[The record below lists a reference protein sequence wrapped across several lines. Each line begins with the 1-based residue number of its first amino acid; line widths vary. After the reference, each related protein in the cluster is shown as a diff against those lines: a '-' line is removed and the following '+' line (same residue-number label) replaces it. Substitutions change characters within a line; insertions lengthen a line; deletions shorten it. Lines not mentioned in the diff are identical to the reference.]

1 MKFYYF
7 DFYFNSALFKGS
19 STISQHVHRQSLGES
34 GQNIIHVEA
43 EASCSS
49 RKKTGLGAPSLLRG
63 SGLISIGDGVGSL
76 EWVTSSLNSVMV
88 SEAHTV
94 SKWQNLE
101 AKFLIPQGP
110 TVDLLNFKS
119 FSLSFEKIVFLN
131 CQVSQILK
139 LFFAIF
145 RQQHVDYFSQF
156 RLMLTTV

>member
-1 MKFYYF
+1 MW
-7 DFYFNSALFKGS
+7 NS
-19 STISQHVHRQSLGES
+19 
-34 GQNIIHVEA
+34 II
-43 EASCSS
+43 
-49 RKKTGLGAPSLLRG
+49 LIF
-63 SGLISIGDGVGSL
+63 ISIRPYLKDQALYPSMFTDSHWENLDKISFMWKLKPLAVVERKL
-76 EWVTSSLNSVMV
+76 DWELLPSSEVLVSFPSVMEWDHWNG
-88 SEAHTV
+88 SPPAWTV
-94 SKWQNLE
+94 LWFLKPIQLASGRTWKQ
-101 AKFLIPQGP
+101 FLIPQGP